1 MPLETQQDLIAE
13 EARHRLRNTLALVT
27 STIQLSRVHN
37 RTAVEFR
44 DVLLKRIAAL
54 TRFQNIDDAG
64 TPLPTDIMGVIRYEL
79 DGVCG
84 QRLRIEPGPA
94 IRLTPRQSAAL
105 GFILHELGTN
115 AMKYGALSQLDGV
128 VHLRWEVVS
137 QTPPLFKFV
146 WREDKGPPVVKPA
159 NVGFGSRLLQAAARD
174 LGGEAQLSF
183 DPSGVRVELCGKIS

>member
-13 EARHRLRNTLALVT
+13 ETRHRLRNILALVN
-27 STIQLSRVHN
+27 STIQLSRVQN

-44 DVLLKRIAAL
+44 EVLLKRIAAL
-54 TRFQNIDDAG
+54 TRFQTMDETGA
-64 TPLPTDIMGVIRYEL
+64 PRPTDVMGVVRQEL
-79 DGVCG
+79 DDVCG
-84 QRLRIEPGPA
+84 PRLRIEPGPC

-128 VHLRWEVVS
+128 VHLKWQVVS
-137 QTPPLFKFV
+137 QTPPLFRFV

-159 NVGFGSRLLQAAARD
+159 TVGFGSRLLQVAARD
-174 LGGEAQLSF
+174 LGGGAQVSF
-183 DPSGVRVELCGKIS
+183 DPSGVRVEISGKIS